1 MFNRHLYDVDINS
14 NSIYHLK
21 FIINNSNY
29 FTNVAM
35 AMATVAMVLA
45 IPNHLPD

>member
-1 MFNRHLYDVDINS
+1 MVNRRLSDVNINS
-14 NSIYHLK
+14 NGIYHLK

-45 IPNHLPD
+45 MPSHFPV